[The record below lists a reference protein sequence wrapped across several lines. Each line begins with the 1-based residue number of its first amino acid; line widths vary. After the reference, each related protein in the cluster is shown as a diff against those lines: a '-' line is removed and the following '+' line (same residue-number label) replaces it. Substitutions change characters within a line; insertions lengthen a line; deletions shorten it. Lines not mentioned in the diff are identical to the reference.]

1 MFRRVLLVLAGLACT
16 ALPASA
22 QDEITRHD
30 RIANWALFEDRGY
43 CWMATNT
50 RLPGNDRLML
60 TVDLDES
67 VSMFIDFADGSVF
80 DDTADHALLL
90 GPRKVLFRSRGEWAW
105 TYRDSP
111 ERLVETILDSTEVGF
126 EVHLADAGDMNV
138 LKGQWETRDAQRA
151 YDTLRARCGR

>member
-1 MFRRVLLVLAGLACT
+1 MLERLIIALTGLAT
-16 ALPASA
+16 AALPALA
-22 QDEITRHD
+22 QQEITRHE

-50 RLPGNDRLML
+50 RLPGSDRLML

-67 VSMFIDFADGSVF
+67 VSMFIDFADGTIF
-80 DDTADHALLL
+80 DDAADHALFL

-111 ERLVETILDSTEVGF
+111 ERLVETILESAEIGF
-126 EVHLADAGDMNV
+126 EVHLADAGDMDV
-138 LKGQWETRDAQRA
+138 LKGHWETRDAQLA
-151 YDTLRARCGR
+151 YDTLRASCGR